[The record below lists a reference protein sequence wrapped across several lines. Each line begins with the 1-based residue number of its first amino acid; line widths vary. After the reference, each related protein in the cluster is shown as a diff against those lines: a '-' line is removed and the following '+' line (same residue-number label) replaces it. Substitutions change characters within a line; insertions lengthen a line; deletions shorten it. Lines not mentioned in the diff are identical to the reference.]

1 MDIDRILK
9 LYMKISYSIILVF
22 YIIASP
28 LWSATLYMGS
38 GETYT
43 NLHSAMAAMSS
54 GDTLIIRDG
63 TYTGSTNVIGTNH
76 LPPNGTANAYTQ
88 IRAEN
93 PGNVLFDG
101 QNTMTMFNGSFTT
114 GMQYVTFYGI
124 EWGRGTIAAVYLGGA
139 NHIKFQRCGVFD
151 GSNSGSGFAFHTCSY
166 VLVEDSYIW
175 GQYFYGINPYHCD
188 HLVLR
193 RVVGRLDRSN
203 GAWAAVFAVYGCTDV
218 EVQNCIAIDCD
229 QTSLYT
235 VTSENIYGFYNPNN
249 SDGTEGANY
258 RGCIALNIQGPTS
271 TYDDLS
277 HAMVI
282 SQDCYDYYIYDSVF
296 WDNSRGVWDRSS
308 SLEATFQHC
317 LIGDKSSEYW
327 GAGIAGS
334 GTITESI
341 ILDCTQYGIE
351 STTSDYNCLYGN
363 TDNFSGSEGEHDI
376 CSENANAINPR
387 TNGLLYIPRIENGST
402 LATAGS
408 GSDRIGPQILYKI
421 GTTGTLWG
429 DTGYNTTTSDDLWPF
444 PNEDLIKTK
453 MAAYTYDDGG
463 GGDPEIIGAR
473 GFCAT
478 GKQLNGTDDITL
490 TSYIWEYLGN
500 AIPSDIYGS
509 SPVSNSGVSGSGVSS
524 SGGG

>member
-63 TYTGSTNVIGTNH
+63 TYSGSDNTIESGY
-76 LPPNGTANAYTQ
+76 LPPNGSSEAYTT
-88 IRAEN
+88 ICAEH
-93 PGNVLFDG
+93 PGSVIFDG
-101 QNTMTMFNGSFTT
+101 SGSTTMLYDISGLSYMVFSGIVWQNGGSQ
-114 GMQYVTFYGI
+114 G
-124 EWGRGTIAAVYLGGA
+124 AVYIGNA
-139 NHIKFQRCGVFD
+139 NHIKFQQCGIRGD
-151 GSNSGSGFAFHTCSY
+151 STSTSGMSMHTCSY
-166 VLVEDSYIW
+166 MLIEDCYIW
-175 GQYFYGINPYHCD
+175 GSFFYGLNPYHCD
-188 HLVLR
+188 HLILR
-193 RVVGRLDRSN
+193 RVVGRLDISN

-444 PNEDLIKTK
+444 PNEDLIKIS
-453 MAAYTYDDGG
+453 MAAYTTGG
-463 GGDPEIIGAR
+463 SIGAR
-473 GFCAT
+473 GFCAS

-500 AIPSDIYGS
+500 QMPSDIYSSS
-509 SPVSNSGVSGSGVSS
+509 SPASRSGCSGNGVSS